1 MIIEI
6 IPNNIEDVYKIWQYL
21 LDICSFQLS
30 NNVFYI
36 YTNDIS
42 IISQKIKKIKYSIK
56 EITSDNYMSIES
68 DIVRNWAYNKIL
80 EEELNEFEKSE
91 ACQKRLREIS
101 DFIDAAEEYLKTGG
115 DVNGGA
121 IQETNQIER
130 RNNENE

>member
-36 YTNDIS
+36 YTNDID
-42 IISQKIKKIKYSIK
+42 IISQKIKKIKYSMK
-56 EITSDNYMSIES
+56 EITSDNYMSIKS

-115 DVNGGA
+115 
-121 IQETNQIER
+121 
-130 RNNENE
+130 